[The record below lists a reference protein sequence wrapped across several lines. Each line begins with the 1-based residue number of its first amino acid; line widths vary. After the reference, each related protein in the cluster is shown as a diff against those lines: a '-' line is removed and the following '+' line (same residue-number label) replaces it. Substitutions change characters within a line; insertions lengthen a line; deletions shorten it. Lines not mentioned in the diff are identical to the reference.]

1 MDSRKAA
8 FLNIVI
14 SIIFAVSIVVSNY
27 LLDGTPHDQTVLYIL
42 IALWWIPF
50 MLLSMAGV
58 KEQNNP

>member
-1 MDSRKAA
+1 MDSRKAV

-27 LLDGTPHDQTVLYIL
+27 LLDGTPYDQTVLYIL